1 MIKSK
6 LGFQIYLSVSSTTEM
21 KLKGCVLLI
30 LIRTEL
36 VSTYSVDVLNYL
48 LRTFEYLESVHA
60 GVFRCVFWDITA
72 DETHEGIM
80 NAVLQSDRL
89 TGVTKY
95 LVKGSYFEE
104 MESLACNPSLLVIFP
119 GEDVMYFDNE
129 ETKKNLSR
137 MMRLF
142 HQATKVLVL
151 TDLENPQVAEIVGVQ
166 IYTVKFMYFVI
177 MDSRTMRIVQ
187 CNGVWNWSWPRALQP
202 MNLFTWDS
210 HNMMGRRI
218 SYVQNEQMQAFY
230 YNYHWL
236 NETAKYLHTEAE
248 EFPNDCHKLEGNSF
262 TSCLEKHMFLEKS
275 CDMIFVYIDSI
286 WTHDRYFRLL
296 YTSIPIFMEILVPRD
311 RPCNA
316 LELLIMPFSWQ
327 VWAVLIVILIIS
339 EIAKL
344 AFPEHLINNP
354 TLLVV
359 CGFERH
365 NLHRSGRTEKFIFL
379 SLIVLMFF
387 MSNAFETKFV
397 SLMISKPSIQRI
409 KSIEDLAKSG
419 LKFQVDL
426 NNSPQLV
433 SHPIIGKMVVHK
445 SSEVQDEDPT
455 IAQTMMS
462 DVVRMRMDLTFNYN
476 RLQSFYAKLNY
487 RYFHGYE
494 IYWTKD
500 RFLFQDAF
508 KYTHITLVE
517 AGLMGLWKKQ
527 WRAQMRSKYVG
538 RRPRKSISNKK
549 NIEFEDMQP
558 AWMALAVGLSTSMI
572 VFLLEVL
579 FKIRVF

>member
-1 MIKSK
+1 
-6 LGFQIYLSVSSTTEM
+6 
-21 KLKGCVLLI
+21 
-30 LIRTEL
+30 
-36 VSTYSVDVLNYL
+36 
-48 LRTFEYLESVHA
+48 
-60 GVFRCVFWDITA
+60 
-72 DETHEGIM
+72 M

-119 GEDVMYFDNE
+119 GEDVIYFDNE

-137 MMRLF
+137 TMRLF
-142 HQATKVLVL
+142 HPATKVLVL

-187 CNGVWNWSWPRALQP
+187 CNGVWDWSWPRALQP

-262 TSCLEKHMFLEKS
+262 TK
-275 CDMIFVYIDSI
+275 
-286 WTHDRYFRLL
+286 
-296 YTSIPIFMEILVPRD
+296 
-311 RPCNA
+311 
-316 LELLIMPFSWQ
+316 
-327 VWAVLIVILIIS
+327 
-339 EIAKL
+339 
-344 AFPEHLINNP
+344 HLINNP

-397 SLMISKPSIQRI
+397 SLMISKPSIQRV

-476 RLQSFYAKLNY
+476 RLQSFYVKLNY

-558 AWMALAVGLSTSMI
+558 AWMALAKFMCPGMVALPCPENPKRGTMVATHNHDL
-572 VFLLEVL
+572 FLEFCTALAVDL
-579 FKIRVF
+579 FCPVPKIDWNCLG